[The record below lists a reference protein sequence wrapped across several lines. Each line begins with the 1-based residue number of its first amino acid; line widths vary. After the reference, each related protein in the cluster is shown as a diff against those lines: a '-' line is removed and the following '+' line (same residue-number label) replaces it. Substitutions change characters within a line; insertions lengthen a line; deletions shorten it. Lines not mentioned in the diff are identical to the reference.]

1 MADCVVCSYPMIH
14 LANGNMM
21 INKDIV
27 ANEKVRETLEK
38 HDIEL
43 KEGETPIGCYV
54 CPECG
59 HCAWLET

>member
-1 MADCVVCSYPMIH
+1 MIH
-14 LANGNMM
+14 LAKGNMM
-21 INKDIV
+21 INKDVI